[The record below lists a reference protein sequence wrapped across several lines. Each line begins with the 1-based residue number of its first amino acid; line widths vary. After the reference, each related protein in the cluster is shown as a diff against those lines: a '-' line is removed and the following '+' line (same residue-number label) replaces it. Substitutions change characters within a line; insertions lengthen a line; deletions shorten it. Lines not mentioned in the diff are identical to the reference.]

1 MSALLL
7 LVAFQAA
14 PPDEAACRA
23 FVRKL
28 EESVVQGDGK
38 LAERMLDGPALLE
51 RSFKDAPG
59 DEKNKAA
66 FSSGILRTFT
76 FGSRVSKEIRE
87 QDGSY
92 TFLRFRTEGG
102 ARRALFRLIAGGAF
116 NYHDYLLE
124 AGPGGTVRATDIH
137 VMLSGEWLSE
147 SFRRAYVGYVASQP
161 GMLGKLTGRQNEYA
175 KVLQQMKS
183 MTDLM
188 RQGKHAEALKVH
200 EGISA
205 EGKKDKMVLL
215 GRYQAAQE
223 AAPETLP
230 KIIEDFEKAFPG
242 DACLP
247 AVSIDAHLVAKRYD
261 RALAAIDL
269 VDQSVGGDPYLHVLR
284 AGIHVETAAFDKAR
298 AAAAKAVEQEKTLAP
313 AYWML
318 VTISLEEKK
327 HADTAAW
334 LTRIEKDLGLEIGDL
349 AENELYADF
358 VKSAKYK
365 EWLKGRKK

>member
-1 MSALLL
+1 MTALLL
-7 LVAFQAA
+7 LALQAA
-14 PPDEAACRA
+14 PPDEAACLA
-23 FVRKL
+23 FARKL
-28 EESVVQGDGK
+28 EESIGRGDGK
-38 LAERMLDGPALLE
+38 LAERMLDGAALLE
-51 RSFKDAPG
+51 RSFKGAPG

-66 FSSGILRTFT
+66 FGAGILKTFT
-76 FGSRVSKEIRE
+76 FASKVSKEIRE

-92 TFLRFRTEGG
+92 TFLRFRMEGN
-102 ARRALFRLIAGGAF
+102 ARRALFRMIAGGAF

-124 AGPGGTVRATDIH
+124 AGPGGTLRATDLHIL
-137 VMLSGEWLSE
+137 LSGEWLSE
-147 SFRRAYVGYVASQP
+147 SFRRAYVGFVAGQP
-161 GMLGKLTGRQNEYA
+161 GMLGKLTGQQNEYA

-188 RQGKHAEALKVH
+188 RQGKHAEALKVY

-215 GRYQAAQE
+215 TRYQAAQE

-230 KIIEDFEKAFPG
+230 RIIEDFEKAFPG

-247 AVSIDAHLVAKRYD
+247 GVSIDAHLVAKRFD

-269 VDQSVGGDPYLHVLR
+269 VEKSVGGDPYLHVLR
-284 AGIHVETAAFDKAR
+284 AGIHVETAAFDQAR
-298 AAAAKAVEQEKTLAP
+298 ASAAKAVEQEKTLAP

-327 HADTAAW
+327 PADTVAW
-334 LTRIEKDLGLEIGDL
+334 LSRIEKDLGLEIGDL
-349 AENELYADF
+349 AENEPYADF
-358 VKSAKYK
+358 VKSAEYK